1 MRPSGGS
8 GALSASFE
16 APLVLRRTRTP
27 PVILEAAERI
37 SKVTETASMAARKDS
52 EAAGRG
58 SEAAG
63 RGSEAAG
70 RASEATR
77 RASEA
82 SRMASEVPGRA
93 PGGGGNNNKNE
104 GKQEASNVQWFP
116 CPALLFFYCF
126 FFSYFNGN
134 RAAAPVGDEVL

>member
-1 MRPSGGS
+1 MVPSFSLNTSASQLSMRPSGGS

-37 SKVTETASMAARKDS
+37 SKVTETASMAARK
-52 EAAGRG
+52 ARK
-58 SEAAG
+58 AAG

-82 SRMASEVPGRA
+82 TRRALVAAGRA
-93 PGGGGNNNKNE
+93 LGGPGEK
-104 GKQEASNVQWFP
+104 
-116 CPALLFFYCF
+116 
-126 FFSYFNGN
+126 
-134 RAAAPVGDEVL
+134 

>member
-1 MRPSGGS
+1 MVPSFSLNTSASQLSMRPSAGS

-16 APLVLRRTRTP
+16 APLALRRMRTP

-63 RGSEAAG
+63 RG
-70 RASEATR
+70 
-77 RASEA
+77 
-82 SRMASEVPGRA
+82 
-93 PGGGGNNNKNE
+93 
-104 GKQEASNVQWFP
+104 
-116 CPALLFFYCF
+116 L
-126 FFSYFNGN
+126 
-134 RAAAPVGDEVL
+134 